1 MSIEPAADPTRYA
14 YKPSLVGVASEF
26 ELHDDSLEWNRG
38 GTLVRVPYGD
48 IRRVRLS
55 YRPMTMQS
63 HRFVAEIWAMGGK
76 KLTIASASMR
86 SMFEQT
92 RQDAEYNAFIAE
104 LHRRLAPFGRGI
116 RFQSGSPFILYWIG
130 AAVIAGLCFA
140 AAVLVVRSLQAEAW
154 AGAAFIA
161 AILGFFLWQT
171 GGFLRRNR
179 PRIYTAEALPLE
191 ALP

>member
-1 MSIEPAADPTRYA
+1 MSLDQASDPTRYA
-14 YKPSLVGVASEF
+14 YKPSIVGAVSEF
-26 ELHDDSLEWNRG
+26 QLGPGGIEWNRA
-38 GTLVRVPYGD
+38 GTLVHVPYGD

-55 YRPMTMQS
+55 FRPMTMQS

-76 KLTIASASMR
+76 KLTVASASMR

-104 LHRRLAPFGRGI
+104 LHRRLVPFGSTI
-116 RFQSGSPFILYWIG
+116 RFQSGSPFVLYWIG
-130 AAVIAGLCFA
+130 AAVIAGLCLA
-140 AAVLVVRSLQAEAW
+140 AATLVVRSLQAEAW
-154 AGAAFIA
+154 TGAAFIA
-161 AILGFFLWQT
+161 AILGFFLWQS

-179 PRIYTAEALPLE
+179 PQLYTPEALPPE

>member
-1 MSIEPAADPTRYA
+1 MSVEPAIDPTRYA

-26 ELHDDSLEWNRG
+26 ELHAEGVRWNRG
-38 GTLVRVPYGD
+38 GTLVHVPYGD

-55 YRPMTMQS
+55 FRPMTMQPY
-63 HRFVAEIWAMGGK
+63 RFVAEIWAMGGK

-104 LHRRLAPFGRGI
+104 LHRRLIPFGRAI
-116 RFQSGSPFILYWIG
+116 RFQSGSPFALYWIG
-130 AAVIAGLCFA
+130 AAVIAALCLA
-140 AAVLVVRSLQAEAW
+140 AAMLIVRSLQAEAW
-154 AGAAFIA
+154 AGAAFLA
-161 AILGFFLWQT
+161 AVLGFFLWQT
-171 GGFLRRNR
+171 GGFLRRNK
-179 PRIYTAEALPLE
+179 PRVYTPEALPPE